1 MAHCFPVLYHEQA
14 SYVLCPSAKQLHI
27 GARHQ
32 WVETLTNCEFR
43 STVPLLNC
51 GFWLL
56 CLNAKIETQRIFS
69 VYSILV
75 AVVLLFVVLV
85 LRVYIWLQVRVK
97 GKVRFRVRVILTFLL
112 VAIVQTVH
120 CFLCVC
126 RAYICNCTAL
136 LADILIITWLLHSMV
151 YIWISLF
158 INFCLWFR

>member
-1 MAHCFPVLYHEQA
+1 M
-14 SYVLCPSAKQLHI
+14 
-27 GARHQ
+27 
-32 WVETLTNCEFR
+32 
-43 STVPLLNC
+43 
-51 GFWLL
+51 GFEYCVSMLRKKRK
-56 CLNAKIETQRIFS
+56 NFS

-136 LADILIITWLLHSMV
+136 LADILIIT
-151 YIWISLF
+151 
-158 INFCLWFR
+158 